1 MDTRVVTVVLN
12 EPNLSRLLLSDQT
25 AVLENEFATVVLRIL
40 NRLYPSCHVIRFAP
54 TVVNEGVPWKPD
66 LALIARDLSY
76 WFVIEVEIGTHSLEK
91 HVIPQVIGLRDGIYD
106 LSTVDLISKSTGIP
120 SDNIAAFVKFV
131 PRYVAVI
138 SNVESDVWNEKL
150 RANNVQFIS
159 IAEFTQ
165 KAGPG
170 AFLVTGL
177 LQTAERSLGFG
188 QVFANQQVIR
198 LAAQDCWKE
207 GEYEIL
213 DDTGVSTW
221 LCKLQDRVVWLYKRR
236 GLILQ
241 PDRAWVQ
248 FIAHENKLLS
258 LKRL

>member
-12 EPNLSRLLLSDQT
+12 EPNLPRLLLSDQT
-25 AVLENEFATVVLRIL
+25 AVLEDEFTTVVLRIL
-40 NRLYPSCHVIRFAP
+40 NRLYPSCHVIRFTP
-54 TVVNEGVPWKPD
+54 TVVNEDVPWKPD

-106 LSTVDLISKSTGIP
+106 LSAVNLISKSTGIP

-165 KAGPG
+165 KTGPG
-170 AFLVTGL
+170 AFLITGL
-177 LQTAERSLGFG
+177 LQPAERSLGIG
-188 QVFANQQVIR
+188 QVLANQQVIR
-198 LAAQDCWKE
+198 LAVQDCWKE

-221 LCKLQDRVVWLYKRR
+221 HCKLQDRVVWLYKRR

-248 FIAHENKLLS
+248 FIAHENNLLS